1 MYFSSLYL
9 LLIAPNKAHE
19 LFIANIIKSLLIPIF
34 HISSETETCIC
45 RYCFIQ
51 CEWNTEALLSHGK
64 RCPGVSRTDK
74 THNYVCVFCEYHS
87 YYSGHVRGHLRSHIG
102 DKPFKC

>member
-19 LFIANIIKSLLIPIF
+19 LFIANIIKSLLIPIL
-34 HISSETETCIC
+34 ISPQKLKYAFADTVLFSVNGTQKL
-45 RYCFIQ
+45 YCLTVKDARECQ
-51 CEWNTEALLSHGK
+51 GQTK
-64 RCPGVSRTDK
+64 
-74 THNYVCVFCEYHS
+74 HNYVCVFCEYHS